1 MDKIEIKQVQTPSE
15 RRKFLTFP
23 WKIYRDDPLWVPP
36 LLPERRKVID
46 PDRGVF
52 FDRGKAEFF
61 LAYKGGKLAGTIC
74 AAEDPPTNQKR
85 G

>member
-1 MDKIEIKQVQTPSE
+1 MDKIEIKQVGSRGE

-23 WKIYRDDPLWVPP
+23 WKIYRNDPLWVPP
-36 LLPERRKVID
+36 LLPERKKVID

-61 LAYKGGKLAGTIC
+61 LA
-74 AAEDPPTNQKR
+74 
-85 G
+85 